1 METYR
6 KKQTERQKKVCY
18 DFRRFRDS
26 SVQNNS
32 LNDSMYIA
40 FFRAYL
46 DTILKALGAPLLSS
60 APSRKQTSHTFYSP
74 GGRNYLLTFSSKEKE
89 IDN

>member
-1 METYR
+1 MYCHLKSYFYTSSGTIGYS
-6 KKQTERQKKVCY
+6 Q
-18 DFRRFRDS
+18 RFRDS
-26 SVQNNS
+26 GNILQ
-32 LNDSMYIA
+32 YIA